1 MKYTECKERLKQ
13 LKCAVLIPTYNN
25 IKTIVQVVDDVLKY
39 ADDVLVVNDGS
50 TDGTHQVLTHKTG
63 IQYISY
69 PSNKGKGYAILTGIR
84 QALEQGFEYVITI
97 DADGQHFAGDI
108 PVFVEAVEK
117 EPGTLWIGAR
127 NLQADNMPGKNTFA
141 NKFSNF
147 WFKVET
153 GISLQDTQSGF
164 RIYPIQRLKNIR
176 LLTRRYEFEVEVI
189 VRAAWKGIPVSNVPI
204 HVYYPPQEERV
215 SHFRPFQ
222 DFTRISILNTHLVL
236 CALLFYY
243 PWLFFKSVCKLNVRE
258 LVNRHILNNQESNMK
273 LALAMG
279 WGIFCG
285 IIPIW
290 GYQMLFAAFSAH
302 FLKLNKA
309 IALIFSN
316 ISIPP
321 MIPFI
326 LYGSMLMG
334 GLLYPGQ
341 TEISIHNITLE
352 SATSSLLQ
360 YVVGSLLLAVLSGLG
375 IFILSYLLLIL
386 FRKPTRHA

>member
-189 VRAAWKGIPVSNVPI
+189 VRAAWKGIPVSNIPI

>member
-316 ISIPP
+316 ISVPP

-341 TEISIHNITLE
+341 TEISIHNITFE

>member
-84 QALEQGFEYVITI
+84 QAFEQGFEYVITI

-189 VRAAWKGIPVSNVPI
+189 VRAAWKGIPVSNIPI